1 MTRSN
6 APEAF
11 LTDDERTA
19 VEMRIAAA
27 EQLTSAEIKV
37 VLVRRCWLGIERRAR
52 QIFRKL
58 GLDATEHRN
67 CVLILLATRDREF
80 LIHGDAGVDAR
91 IGPGYWDEVRDAMAR
106 EFRADRF
113 GDGLGIGVQMLG
125 TRLAALFP
133 RRDGDADEIGN
144 AIVFEP

>member
-1 MTRSN
+1 MDLR
-6 APEAF
+6 
-11 LTDDERTA
+11 
-19 VEMRIAAA
+19 
-27 EQLTSAEIKV
+27 
-37 VLVRRCWLGIERRAR
+37 
-52 QIFRKL
+52 IFRTL
-58 GLDATEHRN
+58 GLHATERRN

-106 EFRADRF
+106 EFRAGRF

-133 RRDGDADEIGN
+133 RRDDDADEVGN
-144 AIVFEP
+144 AIVFDP